1 MSGILVWACG
11 CMYVCMYV
19 CTCINGFIVEL
30 YGFTYSL
37 YNFLVCAAHNAITME
52 VVDWEDRRWRQAR
65 EWVQRYRRQ
74 LLLNKLMRNKIMVTG
89 GRWLVHRHLINLL
102 RSLTRKWDRQRTA
115 QCCLECSSPFPLIK
129 LSTCTDWGT
138 WCTCVY
144 LVYDCA
150 FWWEVTVVEAYQSAL
165 CWYKW
170 FTPQIATYLQ
180 SLILNLVYR
189 VACPLC
195 HQVVLVR
202 RLLCVGYPKID
213 LQ

>member
-1 MSGILVWACG
+1 
-11 CMYVCMYV
+11 
-19 CTCINGFIVEL
+19 
-30 YGFTYSL
+30 
-37 YNFLVCAAHNAITME
+37 
-52 VVDWEDRRWRQAR
+52 
-65 EWVQRYRRQ
+65 
-74 LLLNKLMRNKIMVTG
+74 MRNKIMVTG
-89 GRWLVHRHLINLL
+89 GRRLVRRHLINLL
-102 RSLTRKWDRQRTA
+102 RLLTRKWDRQRTA

-129 LSTCTDWGT
+129 LSTCSDWGT

-170 FTPQIATYLQ
+170 FTPQVATYLQ

-195 HQVVLVR
+195 HQVVDSTCQMCWLHPQNWLAVR
-202 RLLCVGYPKID
+202 FLISWLTSKFVEIAKPEMLWSGHVTNID
-213 LQ
+213 FTGIQICSNFLSSHERILEGSDPLHIS